1 MYLKVSIIMGAKTH
15 HEHNQFNFKFIYNA
29 LLLPP
34 PTIKLE
40 SVDIYIPNMRT
51 YIRENKNRIKT

>member
-1 MYLKVSIIMGAKTH
+1 MGAKTH